1 MAAEMRVEQEGVRWR
16 ERLSVAIVVLLSVA
30 VACRDERSA
39 RPAKQPRAAAAREL
53 SRPVVVRLK
62 NQLKTLNYVLHT
74 DDAERIVL
82 SFVYEPLI
90 GLNADLQPVPALAAR
105 WEISGDHRTYTLDLD
120 PRATF
125 SDGRP
130 VLASDVVFTLNKIVT
145 TPSIQFASWFDAMD
159 REQTKA
165 LDERTVRV
173 VFKQARVAQL
183 LAFTV
188 GVMPEHVFGRGDLT
202 KNDAVVGSGPYVVK
216 RRDAGGVLL
225 EARENY
231 WREKPSVRSLLFRTV
246 ADDGVAWL
254 GLGRGD
260 LDAGQITN
268 DTWVRAKA
276 DPELRTKLRF
286 VNVWLL
292 SYNCIGWNLKNEL
305 FREARVRR
313 ALAMA
318 FDRPAVIE
326 SLYHGEARAV
336 TGPFTPDQWANDPN
350 VEAIEF
356 NPAGARAELAAA
368 GWRDS
373 DKDGVLDRN
382 GKPFAFTLLIPTGNA
397 ARDQAVIFQAAL
409 QKLGLRMEIATMEGA
424 AFFDRV
430 LAGNFEAAFFS
441 WVNEPDPDPFGLFH
455 SSQKAPS
462 GLNVGGYESA
472 RADELM
478 ERARVEFDPAR
489 RAALYHELHAILAR
503 DQPYL
508 WIVQVATKWAVATRL
523 QNVQPS
529 RGVGLFHHYPGPFAW
544 RVDERKG
551 RF

>member
-1 MAAEMRVEQEGVRWR
+1 VRSR
-16 ERLSVAIVVLLSVA
+16 SVAALLLVVVA
-30 VACRDERSA
+30 VACSDSG
-39 RPAKQPRAAAAREL
+39 PAKPAAAARARAERVA
-53 SRPVVVRLK
+53 SKPVAVRLK
-62 NQLKTLNYVLHT
+62 NQLQTLNYILHT

-90 GLNADLQPVPALAAR
+90 GLSADLQPVPALASR
-105 WEISGDHRTYTLDLD
+105 WEISGDHRTYTLYLD

-159 REQTKA
+159 RERTKA

-188 GVMPEHVFGRGDLT
+188 AVMPEHVFGRGDLT
-202 KNDAVVGSGPYVVK
+202 KNDAVVGSGPYIVK
-216 RRDAGGVLL
+216 RRDSDGVLL

-231 WREKPSVRSLLFRTV
+231 WREKPSIRSLLFRTV

-268 DTWVRAKA
+268 DTWAHAKA
-276 DPELRTKLRF
+276 QPELRTKLRF

-292 SYNCIGWNLKNEL
+292 SYNCIGWNLKHEL

-318 FDRPAVIE
+318 FDRRAVIE

-336 TGPFTPDQWANDPN
+336 TGPFTPDQWANDPT
-350 VEAIEF
+350 VDGIEF
-356 NPAGARAELAAA
+356 DAAGARAELAAA

-382 GKPFAFTLLIPTGNA
+382 GKPFAFTLLIPSGNA
-397 ARDQAVIFQAAL
+397 ARDQAVIFQSAL
-409 QKLGLRMEIATMEGA
+409 QSVGVRMEIGTMEGA

-430 LAGNFEAAFFS
+430 LAGNFDAAFFS
-441 WVNEPDPDPFGLFH
+441 WVNEPDPDPYGLFH

-462 GLNVGGYESA
+462 GLNVVGYENK

-478 ERARVEFDPAR
+478 ELARTEFDPAR
-489 RAALYHELHAILAR
+489 RAALYHDLHSILAR

-523 QNVQPS
+523 QHVDPS

-544 RVDERKG
+544 RVDEPQRE
-551 RF
+551 RAR